1 MGRCRLEPMT
11 DHLILAGI
19 TTFAALATALVVLIL
34 FHAYLDRRKPP
45 SIFDGRDADDTVFVF
60 DGGTLLDATASAR
73 RLLADAPAAADDR
86 ARLVARLGSRF
97 PDLADRLAELHRAG
111 IVTMRAKGDAL
122 MTLTAEWQ
130 SGLTRLTLSASEAL
144 APYAGAG
151 VARLQVMEDELAEL
165 RHAVAAAPVLIWR
178 ETGSGQVTWANGPYF
193 DRLGAGEALS
203 WPLPRLFEM
212 GDAGSSP
219 VRCTPNAGTAR
230 DNVFECY
237 RSRLPDGDL
246 LCYAL
251 PADTAARAEG
261 SLRDF
266 RQTLTR
272 TFAQLPVGIAVF
284 DARRQL
290 QMFNPALTDMTG
302 LEAAFLAARPTL
314 GAFLD
319 RLRENRILP
328 EPRDYRS
335 WRKRIADI
343 DAAAA
348 TGDFEESW
356 TTPAGQTHRVLGRPH
371 PDGAIAL
378 LFNDVSP
385 ELSLTRR
392 FRAELELGHEVLDS
406 LDEAIAVFSPARL
419 LLMSNAA
426 YARLWGIDPSVS
438 AGQTDL
444 AQAMT
449 HWRREC
455 VPGALWETLEEFA
468 GTSENLRRPGTGQA
482 ALHDGRVLQ
491 CRFTPLT
498 GGAFL
503 IGFRDPATARR
514 AQTPPMLV
522 HARSS

>member
-1 MGRCRLEPMT
+1 MT
-11 DHLILAGI
+11 EHLILAAI
-19 TTFAALATALVVLIL
+19 TTLAALATALVALIL
-34 FHAYLDRRKPP
+34 FHAYLARRAPAA
-45 SIFDGRDADDTVFVF
+45 ILEARDADETVFLF

-86 ARLVARLGSRF
+86 ARLVARLGPRF
-97 PDLADRLAELHRAG
+97 PDLADQLAELHRVGVVA
-111 IVTMRAKGDAL
+111 MRAQGDAL

-178 ETGSGQVTWANGPYF
+178 ETAAGQVTWANGPYF
-193 DRLGAGEALS
+193 DRLGPGAALS
-203 WPLPRLFEM
+203 WPLPRLF
-212 GDAGSSP
+212 DAGEADDDP
-219 VRCTPNAGTAR
+219 VRCTLMAGTER
-230 DNVFECY
+230 ESVFECH
-237 RSRLPDGDL
+237 RSRLPDGDR

-251 PADTAARAEG
+251 PADAAARAEA

-319 RLRENRILP
+319 RLRESRILP

-335 WRKRIADI
+335 WCKRIADI

-356 TTPAGQTHRVLGRPH
+356 TTPSGQTHRVLGRPH

-378 LFNDVSP
+378 LFDDVSS
-385 ELSLTRR
+385 ELSLTCR

-419 LLMSNAA
+419 LVMSNAA
-426 YARLWGIDPSVS
+426 YARLWGTDPSVS

-444 AQAMT
+444 AEALAL
-449 HWRREC
+449 WRRDC
-455 VPGALWETLEEFA
+455 APGALWDTLEDFA
-468 GTSENLRRPGTGQA
+468 ATSESRRAPGTGQI

-491 CRFTPLT
+491 CRFTPLS

-503 IGFRDPATARR
+503 IGFRDPTTAQRT
-514 AQTPPMLV
+514 QTPPMLV